1 MPLEHPVQ
9 RILQLSYLALL
20 RAEISGR
27 CLAAQLD
34 QSLAAWAHL
43 QHASAL
49 VMDAVLQSVSSVI
62 DVSLALKQV
71 VIGVD
76 SC

>member
-9 RILQLSYLALL
+9 RILHLSYLALL
-20 RAEISGR
+20 CAEISGR

-34 QSLAAWAHL
+34 QSLAAWVHL

-49 VMDAVLQSVSSVI
+49 VMDAVLQTVSSVI
-62 DVSLALKQV
+62 KVSFALRQ
-71 VIGVD
+71 
-76 SC
+76 